1 MSSNISSLLRVVN
14 LTNNQIFNAEVDP
27 SYTGSLILSGNLIC
41 FNNISFCTLKQKQQ
55 VPYSTNLGP
64 CGAISCPTDQS
75 ANPVASQNC
84 ACASPFQG
92 LMIFRAPA
100 FSDVTN
106 PKSFQPLEFTLVQ
119 NLSLAPGSV
128 AISNVEFSPGEPLTF
143 TVKVFPE
150 SGTSFNHSE
159 VIRISSSLVNQT
171 YKAPAY
177 FGPYSFIA
185 STYFASPSGK
195 RSSMGKGAI
204 IGIAVAGFLLLVGLI
219 LVAMYALRQKKIA
232 KEAVERTT
240 NPFGNVLFHHSVS
253 IQ

>member
-1 MSSNISSLLRVVN
+1 MSACILTQRILSLSR
-14 LTNNQIFNAEVDP
+14 
-27 SYTGSLILSGNLIC
+27 LSGNLIC

-55 VPYSTNLGP
+55 VPNSTNLGP
-64 CGAISCPTDQS
+64 CGAISSPTDQS

-185 STYFASPSGK
+185 STYFASMALL
-195 RSSMGKGAI
+195 RSAISFVCFIFKHYITHSFQAPVVKG
-204 IGIAVAGFLLLVGLI
+204 
-219 LVAMYALRQKKIA
+219 RQWA
-232 KEAVERTT
+232 KV
-240 NPFGNVLFHHSVS
+240 
-253 IQ
+253 Q